1 MKVNKSV
8 EQAIYVLVILALQ
21 KDHAPVKSRVLSQI
35 LQVSDSYLKKILMVM
50 KKNGLIT
57 SSASKHGGYQL
68 ARSIEGISIKDVFD
82 ALNLSNEQ
90 LELSHLAQHIFT
102 DKVHTQQSEQK
113 ITHAFERAFDSF
125 YQELDQFKL
134 ASLLKPSAYQN
145 GVIDWNAHI
154 K

>member
-21 KDHAPVKSRVLSQI
+21 KDHAPIKSRVLSQI

-134 ASLLKPSAYQN
+134 ASLFLSKRRNRLERPHQ
-145 GVIDWNAHI
+145 II
-154 K
+154 KR

>member
-68 ARSIEGISIKDVFD
+68 ARSIEDISIKDVFD

-102 DKVHTQQSEQK
+102 DKVHTQ
-113 ITHAFERAFDSF
+113 
-125 YQELDQFKL
+125 
-134 ASLLKPSAYQN
+134 
-145 GVIDWNAHI
+145 
-154 K
+154 

>member
-1 MKVNKSV
+1 M
-8 EQAIYVLVILALQ
+8 
-21 KDHAPVKSRVLSQI
+21 
-35 LQVSDSYLKKILMVM
+35 
-50 KKNGLIT
+50 IT

-145 GVIDWNAHI
+145 GVIDWNARI